1 MTPNPSGLR
10 LRGMNRRGFLKSLAA
25 AAMTVAARAYST
37 TEPAA
42 LPAQDVPRT
51 IRTRLPPVKW
61 RKIDVEYIES
71 MNREFA
77 ELVFYGDWRELFRYV
92 ERIEAVSKDDIKR
105 VIGTTLVPA
114 NRTIGRI
121 ETIEQP
127 PAASAAGE

>member
-1 MTPNPSGLR
+1 
-10 LRGMNRRGFLKSLAA
+10 MNRRGFLKSLAA

-77 ELVFYGDWRELFRYV
+77 ELVFYGDWREH
-92 ERIEAVSKDDIKR
+92 VSVDCKPFVSTVARPDGEPIAKR
-105 VIGTTLVPA
+105 RGFEVVDV
-114 NRTIGRI
+114 
-121 ETIEQP
+121 
-127 PAASAAGE
+127 